1 MSDSSISY
9 SSSSQSIQNSVDES
23 HGWFPQSMTRDSK
36 MYSSDG
42 KLSMLSD
49 SIVTSGDTV
58 KKIGTV
64 EPSKHGVSGNTI
76 LSGRKGSKNYRAVS
90 RSAGVMH
97 RTGVIPDTIEEHELE
112 STSKNSIKL
121 DLVNNQPPQETSTT
135 GSTVSNT
142 DIPHNPKPTFPS
154 PSKKVM
160 LEPIN
165 SDNLPP
171 GIKSYR
177 SPLMLIPAKSI
188 AELPIKSV
196 GPMGVKRVHSS
207 GNVSSKQKEKVE
219 IGGAGKGK
227 GLQSHLTSSTGET
240 TGRGRPTR
248 EKSAKIVKSNSI
260 PSNVK
265 ISNVSLKKKRS
276 LDDDI
281 PNGPGVLQQPPKKTP
296 SGSS

>member
-1 MSDSSISY
+1 MTDSSIAY
-9 SSSSQSIQNSVDES
+9 SSSSQSNQNSVDES
-23 HGWFPQSMTRDSK
+23 HGWFPQSLTRDSK

-42 KLSMLSD
+42 KLSILFD

-58 KKIGTV
+58 KNIGTV
-64 EPSKHGVSGNTI
+64 EPSKHGVGGNTI
-76 LSGRKGSKNYRAVS
+76 LSGKKRSTNYHAIS
-90 RSAGVMH
+90 RSVGVMH
-97 RTGVIPDTIEEHELE
+97 RTGLIPDTIEEHELE

-165 SDNLPP
+165 SDNLPT
-171 GIKSYR
+171 GINSYR

-196 GPMGVKRVHSS
+196 APMGVKRVHSS
-207 GNVSSKQKEKVE
+207 GNVSSQQKE

-227 GLQSHLTSSTGET
+227 GLQSHLTSSTDQT

-248 EKSAKIVKSNSI
+248 EKGAKLVKSNSI

-281 PNGPGVLQQPPKKTP
+281 PIGPGVVQQPPKKTP